1 MNCPNCGAEN
11 EAGARFCVECG
22 APLETQ
28 VNLPDRPPE
37 MDDMD
42 NDQTIMS
49 SFSRLAEEEAK
60 TVAVTQDQLAAVEA
74 EAASAFE
81 RGPEPEA
88 VPPPPRPLAG
98 DGGSAGGG
106 GGFGSSGSGSPGWMN
121 RRNII
126 IAVAVLLVLCCCCCA
141 LAAGAGIGSDPD
153 TFEDLMRE
161 LGSLPL
167 HLLVV

>member
-28 VNLPDRPPE
+28 VNLPAHPPE

-49 SFSRLAEEEAK
+49 SFGRLAAEEAQ
-60 TVAVTQDQLAAVEA
+60 TVAVTQDQLAAAEA

-106 GGFGSSGSGSPGWMN
+106 GSGSPGWMN

-126 IAVAVLLVLCCCCCA
+126 IAVVVLLVLCCCCCA

-153 TFEDLMRE
+153 AFEDLMRE

>member
-28 VNLPDRPPE
+28 VNLPSQPPE

-42 NDQTIMS
+42 NDRTIMS
-49 SFSRLAEEEAK
+49 SFGRLAEEAK
-60 TVAVTQDQLAAVEA
+60 TVAVTQEQLAAAEA
-74 EAASAFE
+74 EVASAFE

-88 VPPPPRPLAG
+88 IPPTPLPIG
-98 DGGSAGGG
+98 GSGGSAGGG
-106 GGFGSSGSGSPGWMN
+106 GSFGSGNGGGSQGWMS

-126 IAVAVLLVLCCCCCA
+126 IAIVVLVVLCCCCSGLVGISVA
-141 LAAGAGIGSDPD
+141 LSGEFD
-153 TFEDLMRE
+153 DLLE
-161 LGSLPL
+161 TSLLTALPYF
-167 HLLVV
+167 V

>member
-28 VNLPDRPPE
+28 VNLPNQPPE
-37 MDDMD
+37 VDNMDDD
-42 NDQTIMS
+42 RTIMS
-49 SFSRLAEEEAK
+49 SFGRLAEEAK
-60 TVAVTQDQLAAVEA
+60 TVAVTQEQLAAAEA
-74 EAASAFE
+74 EVASNFE
-81 RGPEPEA
+81 RGPEPE
-88 VPPPPRPLAG
+88 VIPPTPLPIG
-98 DGGSAGGG
+98 GSGGSAGGG
-106 GGFGSSGSGSPGWMN
+106 GSFGSSGGSPNWMN

-126 IAVAVLLVLCCCCCA
+126 IAVVVLLVLCCCCCA
-141 LAAGAGIGSDPD
+141 LAAGAGIGSDPN

-167 HLLVV
+167 TQLFI

>member
-37 MDDMD
+37 MDDD
-42 NDQTIMS
+42 RTIMS

-60 TVAVTQDQLAAVEA
+60 TVAVTQEQLAAAEA

-81 RGPEPEA
+81 RGPEPEV
-88 VPPPPRPLAG
+88 VPPTPRPIG
-98 DGGSAGGG
+98 GSGGSAGGG
-106 GGFGSSGSGSPGWMN
+106 GSFGSSGSGSPGWMN

-126 IAVAVLLVLCCCCCA
+126 IAVVVLLVLCCCCS
-141 LAAGAGIGSDPD
+141 LIIGGVAASSGAFNDIFNLDFAP
-153 TFEDLMRE
+153 
-161 LGSLPL
+161 
-167 HLLVV
+167 

>member
-28 VNLPDRPPE
+28 VNLPSQPPE

-49 SFSRLAEEEAK
+49 SFGRLAEEAK
-60 TVAVTQDQLAAVEA
+60 TVAVTQEQLAAAEA
-74 EAASAFE
+74 EVGSAFE
-81 RGPEPEA
+81 RGPEPEPI
-88 VPPPPRPLAG
+88 PPTPRPIGGSGG
-98 DGGSAGGG
+98 DGGSGGSFGGSNGGG
-106 GGFGSSGSGSPGWMN
+106 QNWMS

-126 IAVAVLLVLCCCCCA
+126 IAIVVLVVLCCCCSSLIGISVA
-141 LAAGAGIGSDPD
+141 LSED
-153 TFEDLMRE
+153 FEDLLE
-161 LGSLPL
+161 TSLLTALPFF
-167 HLLVV
+167 V